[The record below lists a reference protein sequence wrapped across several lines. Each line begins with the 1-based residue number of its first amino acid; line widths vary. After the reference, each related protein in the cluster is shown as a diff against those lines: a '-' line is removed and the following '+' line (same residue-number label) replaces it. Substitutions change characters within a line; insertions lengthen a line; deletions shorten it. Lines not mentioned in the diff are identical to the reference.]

1 MDCIPPE
8 PSDMEDPPLGLTDGG
23 ILVPGLSS
31 QGSLVV
37 NVVGKAVF
45 IEGVRWVDF
54 LIFGH
59 SGLSASEETKGG
71 ELKIVM
77 ILMVLV
83 INYHLP
89 ELA

>member
-37 NVVGKAVF
+37 DVVERAVF
-45 IEGVRWVDF
+45 ID
-54 LIFGH
+54 
-59 SGLSASEETKGG
+59 GG
-71 ELKIVM
+71 R
-77 ILMVLV
+77 
-83 INYHLP
+83 
-89 ELA
+89 